1 MDGIPQWKP
10 FVLVCLWSHF
20 LFFIISFTMRSLLCK
35 WLRLVCVGAEIAVH
49 LGQEDK
55 VGECVRVNREK
66 VIWEDQEKEKRRES

>member
-1 MDGIPQWKP
+1 MEAICAGVP
-10 FVLVCLWSHF
+10 
-20 LFFIISFTMRSLLCK
+20 LFYNEKFAVQVAEIGVS
-35 WLRLVCVGAEIAVH
+35 VGAEIAVH

>member
-1 MDGIPQWKP
+1 VQVAEIG
-10 FVLVCLWSHF
+10 VS
-20 LFFIISFTMRSLLCK
+20 
-35 WLRLVCVGAEIAVH
+35 VGAEIAVH